1 VINDE
6 INGKSIALFSL
17 HPAMVRAF
25 NRIVDGNALEFQYNA
40 NNNNNKITDK
50 QTGSE
55 WNFEGIAINGEM
67 KGKQLLRL
75 PFDEGFWFE
84 WVAFHPQTAIYSG

>member
-1 VINDE
+1 MRDTIAYILKQIESNKVINDE
-6 INGKSIALFSL
+6 GNGKSIALFSL

-25 NRIVDGNALEFQYNA
+25 SRVVDGNVLDFQYNA

-55 WNFEGIAINGEM
+55 WNFEGIAVN
-67 KGKQLLRL
+67 
-75 PFDEGFWFE
+75 W
-84 WVAFHPQTAIYSG
+84 